1 MKQEIAQYRDLFEK
15 PITFLHSE
23 LSVLRTGRATPALV
37 EHIHVEAYGSRQELM
52 TLASISTPDARS
64 IVIEP
69 WDKSVLKDIERG
81 IEEAGIGLNPTVQGT
96 LIRIVLPVLTEE
108 TRKNL
113 IKIMN
118 EKVEEARVGIRGVRE
133 EVKGIILQAEKDK
146 EIPEDEKYKLLEDL
160 DKYAAIFNDKIK
172 KIAEDKETE
181 VMTM

>member
-1 MKQEIAQYRDLFEK
+1 MKQEIAQYKDLFEK
-15 PITFLHSE
+15 PITFLYSE
-23 LSVLRTGRATPALV
+23 LAVLRTGRATPALV

-81 IEEAGIGLNPTVQGT
+81 ITEAGIGLNPTVQGT
-96 LIRIVLPVLTEE
+96 LIRIVLPALTEE
-108 TRKNL
+108 TRKDL
-113 IKIMN
+113 IKVMN
-118 EKVEEARVGIRGVRE
+118 EKVEEARVGVRGARD
-133 EVKGIILQAEKDK
+133 EVKVMIVQAEKEK

-160 DKYAAIFNDKIK
+160 DKFAALYNDKIK

>member
-1 MKQEIAQYRDLFEK
+1 MQQEIAQYKDLFEK
-15 PITFLHSE
+15 PIAFLHSE

-81 IEEAGIGLNPTVQGT
+81 ITEAGIGLNPTVQGT
-96 LIRIVLPVLTEE
+96 LIRIVLPALTEE

-113 IKIMN
+113 IKVMN
-118 EKVEEARVGIRGVRE
+118 EKVEEARVGVRGCRD
-133 EVKGIILQAEKDK
+133 EVKNMIVKAEKDK
-146 EIPEDEKYKLLEDL
+146 QLPEDEKYKLLEEL
-160 DKYAAIFNDKIK
+160 DKFAAIYNDKIK
-172 KIAEDKETE
+172 RIAEDKEKE

>member
-1 MKQEIAQYRDLFEK
+1 MRQEIAQYKDLFEK
-15 PITFLHSE
+15 TVTFLNNE

-69 WDKSVLKDIERG
+69 WDKSILKDLERG
-81 IEEAGIGLNPTVQGT
+81 ITESGIGLNPVVQGT
-96 LIRIVLPVLTEE
+96 LIRIVLPTLTEE

-113 IKIMN
+113 IKVMH
-118 EKVEEARVGIRGVRE
+118 EKVEEARVGVRAARD

-146 EIPEDEKYKLLEDL
+146 EIAEDDKYKLLDEL
-160 DKYAAIFNDKIK
+160 DKFAALYNDKIK
-172 KIAEDKETE
+172 AIAEAKEVE
-181 VMTM
+181 IMTI